1 MPNIQDMLS
10 FMTDKEKMQRLFDA
24 ALKDPKELNAAPPTR
39 VVPVSPLEAVPVPV
53 VAPVFQAK
61 MQDTVPAMV
70 APEPATVP
78 QPTSQPT
85 MAAVLDD
92 AASTEL
98 AALLDEQFKRK
109 RRKRR
114 IEALVTAAVM
124 LSVCGGSTIW
134 FVQNPQRVQA
144 FKDAIREIRSVG
156 DVKALVASYQK
167 SLDRISAR
175 GQQVEQATAAM
186 GVKKSAKDDIDP
198 FMDAEMK
205 QMMGGEGKTVGQRNR
220 ALQQNFSHMQ
230 KKAGV
235 ETKTA
240 AAVSKDESFDWK

>member
-1 MPNIQDMLS
+1 
-10 FMTDKEKMQRLFDA
+10 MTDKEKLQRLFDA
-24 ALKDPKELNAAPPTR
+24 ALKDPTELKAAPPAR
-39 VVPVSPLEAVPVPV
+39 AVPVSPLEVA
-53 VAPVFQAK
+53 APVAVFPAQAAA
-61 MQDTVPAMV
+61 PALEV
-70 APEPATVP
+70 QEPATVP
-78 QPTSQPT
+78 QPTTQPT
-85 MAAVLDD
+85 MAGVLDD

-156 DVKALVASYQK
+156 DVKSLVASYQK
-167 SLDRISAR
+167 SLDRIAAR

-186 GVKKSAKDDIDP
+186 GVKKSAKDDEDP

-220 ALQQNFSHMQ
+220 ALQKNFSHMQ

-240 AAVSKDESFDWK
+240 AVISKEESFDWK

>member
-1 MPNIQDMLS
+1 
-10 FMTDKEKMQRLFDA
+10 MTDKENLQRLFDA
-24 ALKDPKELNAAPPTR
+24 ALKDPTELKAAPPTR
-39 VVPVSPLEAVPVPV
+39 AVPVSPLEAVPTPV

-61 MQDTVPAMV
+61 MTEAIPAV
-70 APEPATVP
+70 VVSEPATVP
-78 QPTSQPT
+78 QPVTPPT
-85 MAAVLDD
+85 MAGVLDG

-124 LSVCGGSTIW
+124 LSVCGGSTLW

-144 FKDAIREIRSVG
+144 FKDALRDIRSVG
-156 DVKALVASYQK
+156 DVKSLVAKYQK
-167 SLDRISAR
+167 SLDRIAAR

-186 GVKKSAKDDIDP
+186 GVKKSAKDDEDP

-205 QMMGGEGKTVGQRNR
+205 QMMGGEGKTVGERNR
-220 ALQQNFSHMQ
+220 ALQQNFSHME

-235 ETKTA
+235 QIKA
-240 AAVSKDESFDWK
+240 AAALSKDESFDWK